1 MAKSIAGN
9 KAGHITNGDVLEDLG
24 FSPDEIRET
33 EMKMTIWRP
42 LRAEVDARGLS
53 QTEIARQ
60 LQMHQPDA
68 SLLLR
73 GRLSKFSLTRLMQF
87 AEGLGLTVRLMV
99 EPAGNARH
107 ARTRGARPSALAAK
121 RGNAT
126 QRSARTRAKVVA

>member
-73 GRLSKFSLTRLMQF
+73 GRLSLSLIHICDQSSHWQ
-87 AEGLGLTVRLMV
+87 AAPSHNQVVRSNIW
-99 EPAGNARH
+99 PAQE
-107 ARTRGARPSALAAK
+107 S
-121 RGNAT
+121 
-126 QRSARTRAKVVA
+126 